1 MGQVHQ
7 QGVLVGPEGRT
18 MGGTVGQS
26 GPPSGA
32 IRYNLN
38 DTRSQAMENKIKS
51 QDWEWVHIDTLH
63 PWERNARVHSAEST
77 ARLSAGVRRFGFPV
91 PITAWRSERRIAA
104 GHGRRLAMHA
114 LLKEDPAF
122 VPRNAPEGI
131 GPGFVPVMWVDFAT
145 EAQFEAFALS
155 DNRQA
160 KNAQDDDALMAAVL
174 ADLDANGIDFD
185 GMGFDA
191 DEIAALLASVEH
203 EAVDPDESDDDD
215 DVPGLVEETDSRQ
228 GQVYILGPHRLMCGD
243 CRDSSVVAE
252 LLDGTQINLAFTS
265 PPYACQRKY
274 DETSGFKPIP
284 PDDYVDWFDA
294 VQQNVRK
301 HLAEDGSWLVNIK
314 EHCENGARSLYVKD
328 LTLAHVRRWQ
338 WRFIDE
344 LVWRR
349 AGMPGI
355 FRERFKN
362 QWEPVFHFAAGS
374 VKFNPDDVRES
385 RELTTAR
392 FSSDPLEKR
401 QGKTGGNWR
410 MRTYDSALPGN
421 VLECAKGSN
430 AGRGHSAAFPVALP
444 DFFIRAFSD
453 EGDAV
458 YDPFLGSGT
467 TLIAAA
473 KNGRV
478 AYGCEI
484 SEGYCDLIR
493 RRWTQWAIAHNVD
506 PGPGALAPVEEG

>member
-1 MGQVHQ
+1 VGQVHQ

-18 MGGTVGQS
+18 KGGTVGQS

-38 DTRSQAMENKIKS
+38 DTRSQAMENKIKG

-122 VPRNAPEGI
+122 VPRNAPDGI

-160 KNAQDDDALMAAVL
+160 KNAQDDEALMAAVL

-203 EAVDPDESDDDD
+203 EAVDPDESDDD
-215 DVPGLVEETDSRQ
+215 VPDLADEADSQ
-228 GQVYILGPHRLMCGD
+228 PGAVYVLGPHRLVCGD
-243 CRDSSVVAE
+243 STDPSAWD
-252 LLDGTQINLAFTS
+252 LLLN
-265 PPYACQRKY
+265 
-274 DETSGFKPIP
+274 
-284 PDDYVDWFDA
+284 
-294 VQQNVRK
+294 
-301 HLAEDGSWLVNIK
+301 
-314 EHCENGARSLYVKD
+314 
-328 LTLAHVRRWQ
+328 
-338 WRFIDE
+338 DE
-344 LVWRR
+344 LVEAVWTDPPYGVSVVGGDR
-349 AGMPGI
+349 ADGNRDGLTIINDSLSPHELEI
-355 FRERFKN
+355 LLTDVFRLLVDRSVAGSPFYVCCPSGPLMSAFWNSLGPTGLRFIRHELIWMKSR
-362 QWEPVFHFAAGS
+362 PVFNMNLDYPYRHEPILYGWTRGS
-374 VKFNPDDVRES
+374 HQQLKGGGR
-385 RELTTAR
+385 
-392 FSSDPLEKR
+392 SSVFE
-401 QGKTGGNWR
+401 
-410 MRTYDSALPGN
+410 
-421 VLECAKGSN
+421 
-430 AGRGHSAAFPVALP
+430 HSAPRQNKEHPSMKPVELIVDMLCQSGHA
-444 DFFIRAFSD
+444 
-453 EGDAV
+453 GAV
-458 YDPFLGSGT
+458 VLDPFGGSGS

-473 KNGRV
+473 RLGQR
-478 AYGCEI
+478 ARLIELDPR
-484 SEGYCDLIR
+484 YCDVIR
-493 RRWTQWAIAHNVD
+493 RRWTKWAIAHNVD